1 MGKDYRLRKNYYF
14 CLSFFVKIEPSG
26 RLILIKHFIT
36 TSGTD
41 FLSSRNVL

>member
-1 MGKDYRLRKNYYF
+1 MGIDYRFRKNY
-14 CLSFFVKIEPSG
+14 FFAFHFFLKVQHSG
-26 RLILIKHFIT
+26 RLTLIKHFIT